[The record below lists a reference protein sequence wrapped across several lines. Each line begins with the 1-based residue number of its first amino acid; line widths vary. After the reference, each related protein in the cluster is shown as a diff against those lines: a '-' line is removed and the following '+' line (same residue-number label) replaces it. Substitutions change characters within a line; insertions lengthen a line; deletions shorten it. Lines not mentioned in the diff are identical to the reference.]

1 MKRRVGLVRTIVIG
15 ALLGSTALVLPS
27 AQATAAEPVPFWW
40 FHGSLE
46 VGGRFFLNNPEKD
59 GQASSNQK
67 SLAKYYE
74 YSKVAPGPF
83 GNAWLSTGSKD
94 GLYQVDFVGRNIGY
108 SDQNYYL
115 DLSQAGKHYLSLG
128 WDEIP
133 HVYSKSAQTPYAVNG
148 NRLTLLP
155 GITTPITTSALLPLS
170 PKTDIGIA
178 RDTASVEYR
187 WTPTDAWDI
196 KTDYSHMRRTGTQVA
211 SIYGLSIGPL
221 QLPRPVAD
229 TTQNYGANGEYA
241 GTSPWGQRVTAKVGY
256 FGSQYTDDYSAYFV
270 QNPSTAAV
278 GAPPF
283 AQVSTP
289 PSNQANGFNGSI
301 AADLPWKSRYVG
313 TMSYNMMRQDAAFI
327 PMSSQTIVGAPQP
340 TVPASS
346 LDGKIDTLLLNNVL
360 TSKITPELTNKLS
373 YRYYNF
379 HNGTPELYIQNW
391 VALDSA
397 TANTSLRHFTRSL
410 SISYTKQNA
419 GEALVW
425 KPSRAWTLGAAYGYE
440 RYSWDRTDVD
450 ATNEHSGKVFVDWKP
465 ASWLTVRSSGY
476 YGNRRYENYSSVELG
491 HYQWPGDPFPAGTQ
505 SVRYRESYR
514 QFMFSN
520 RETWKANFATD
531 IVVARGLTVTPTFKY
546 QDEQYGVNPVDQQG
560 LKDRR
565 VLSAGLE
572 GTAIVNPTTSITA
585 GYVRDFVT
593 QLMFGN
599 TCVNDGSCTAAH
611 FQTQTNNRMAIDTA
625 FILLRHAAIPDKL
638 DTELRYTASRG
649 VDSINLFLG
658 NGGALTGGQFPDMT
672 TWYQRL
678 DASATYKFDKEQV
691 ARLGWKGD
699 VKAKLRYTWERNSV
713 SWYASDWFTPTL
725 FASQLAGNGPFIMGS
740 DNPNYNVHMLGASL
754 IFGW

>member
-1 MKRRVGLVRTIVIG
+1 MKRQVGLVKKL
-15 ALLGSTALVLPS
+15 LLGTLLSSSALAALSLPV
-27 AQATAAEPVPFWW
+27 QAAEPVPFWW

-46 VGGRFFLNNPEKD
+46 AGGRFFLNNPEKD
-59 GQASSNQK
+59 GQAPLNQK

-74 YSKVAPGPF
+74 YSSVKPGPF

-94 GLYQVDFVGRNIGY
+94 GLYQADLYARNIGY
-108 SDQNYYL
+108 SDQSYYL
-115 DLSQAGKHYLSLG
+115 DLSRAGKYYLSLG

-133 HVYSKSAQTPYAVNG
+133 HVYSMSAQTPYAVNG

-155 GITTPITTSALLPLS
+155 GIPSGLTSSALLALS

-187 WTPTDAWDI
+187 WTPNDAWDI
-196 KTDYSHMRRTGTQVA
+196 KADYSHMRRTGTQVA
-211 SIYGLSIGPL
+211 GIYGLSAAPL

-229 TTQNYGANGEYA
+229 TTQNYAVNGEYV
-241 GTSPWGQRVTAKVGY
+241 GTSPWGQRITAKVGY
-256 FGSQYTDDYSAYFV
+256 FGSQYSDDFSAYFV
-270 QNPSTAAV
+270 QNPNPVGTA
-278 GAPPF
+278 PLF

-289 PSNQANGFNGSI
+289 PSNSANGFNGSI

-313 TMSYNMMRQDAAFI
+313 TMSYNMMRQNEAFI

-340 TVPASS
+340 IIPAAS
-346 LDGKIDTLLLNNVL
+346 LDGKIDTLLINNVV
-360 TSKITPELTNKLS
+360 TTKINPELTNKLS

-379 HNGTPELYIQNW
+379 HNGTPELFIQNW
-391 VALDSA
+391 VSFDSA
-397 TANTSLRHFTRSL
+397 TPNTSLRHFTRSL
-410 SISYTKQNA
+410 SISYTRQNA
-419 GEALVW
+419 GEELVW
-425 KPSRAWTLGAAYGYE
+425 KPSRHWTLGAAYGYE
-440 RYSWDRTDVD
+440 RYSWDRTDAD

-465 ASWLTVRSSGY
+465 ASWLTARSSGY
-476 YGNRRYENYSSVELG
+476 YGNRRYENYSSTELG
-491 HYQWPGDPFPAGTQ
+491 HYQWPNDPFPVGTQ

-546 QDEQYGVNPVDQQG
+546 QDEQYGVNPVNQQG

-572 GTAIVNPTTSITA
+572 GTKIVNPTTSITA

-593 QLMFGN
+593 QLMFGT
-599 TCVNDGSCTAAH
+599 TCVNNGAPCTPVTT
-611 FQTQTNNRMAIDTA
+611 QTQTNNRMAIDTA
-625 FILLRHAAIPDKL
+625 YIVLRHAAIPDKL

-658 NGGALTGGQFPDMT
+658 TGAALTGGQFPDMT

-713 SWYASDWFTPTL
+713 SWYATDWFTSAF
-725 FASQLAGNGPFIMGS
+725 FASQSGGNGPFMMGW
-740 DNPNYNVHMLGASL
+740 DNPNYDAHMIAASL
-754 IFGW
+754 IVSW